1 MIQSQAV
8 QMVVSAINRG
18 NYGSADMMCRQMIA
32 MTPQYP
38 WGPYL
43 LAVTANHLGD
53 YRARAK
59 CAAVASELLLEYSG
73 ADFSEIAQGLAELAS
88 TPKSATPAPRQPA
101 YLIIKSWGY
110 GFWSDVEH
118 VMASLLLAEMT
129 HRIPIVRWG
138 GNSYYSSDETKDC
151 FQKYFNPV
159 SDVTLED
166 AIARDGR
173 FYPPKWSAGNIRQ
186 DYLSVWEGAYSRLS
200 GLYFFNRPERIAVSD
215 FFTQV
220 LELTPW
226 LHEDHWLC
234 GLDVITVMRRLYE
247 KYFSLQKD
255 IQQEVDA
262 YIADNFD
269 DRPVLG
275 VHVRNED
282 KGSENQDL
290 ADENARIPYMI
301 ERRLARNP
309 DLRIF
314 LMTDRDS
321 VIEDYRSRY
330 GARVF
335 HTDCIRTSDDTA
347 VTLLEANDRS
357 RFGIDIIKDTYAA
370 AACTYFIGNGSSNIP
385 PMIEILKEWPD
396 GHFEMIGDNIKL
408 VRNWKLH
415 DW

>member
-1 MIQSQAV
+1 MTQPQAV
-8 QMVVSAINRG
+8 QLIVSAINRE
-18 NYGSADMMCRQMIA
+18 NYGMADTMCRQMVAIS
-32 MTPQYP
+32 PQYP

-43 LAVTANHLGD
+43 LAVIANHIGD

-59 CAAVASELLLEYSG
+59 WAAAASELLLEYSG
-73 ADFSEIAQGLAELAS
+73 ADFSELAQGLADLAS
-88 TPKSATPAPRQPA
+88 APKSPIPTPRQPA
-101 YLIIKSWGY
+101 YLIIKCWGY

-129 HRIPIVRWG
+129 NRVPVVRWG
-138 GNSYYSSDETKDC
+138 GNSYYTSDETKDC
-151 FQKYFNPV
+151 FQNFFNPV
-159 SDVTLED
+159 SDATLED
-166 AIARDGR
+166 AIAGNDRY
-173 FYPPKWSAGNIRQ
+173 YPPKWSAANIRQ
-186 DYLSVWEGAYSRLS
+186 DHLNVWEGAYSRLS
-200 GLYFFNRPERIAVSD
+200 GLYFLNRPERIAVSD
-215 FFTQV
+215 FFTQI

-255 IQQEVDA
+255 IQQEIDA
-262 YIADNFD
+262 FIADKFD
-269 DRPVLG
+269 GTPVLG
-275 VHVRNED
+275 VHVRNDD
-282 KGSENQDL
+282 KGSENVDL
-290 ADENARIPYMI
+290 KEENARIPYMI
-301 ERRLARNP
+301 ERRLAQNRE
-309 DLRIF
+309 LRIY

-321 VIEDYRSRY
+321 VIKDYTSRY

-335 HTDCIRTSDDTA
+335 HTDSNRSSDQTA
-347 VTLLEANDRS
+347 VTISDREDRS
-357 RFGIDIIKDTYAA
+357 RFGVDVIKDTYAA

-385 PMIEILKEWPD
+385 PMIEILKDWPE